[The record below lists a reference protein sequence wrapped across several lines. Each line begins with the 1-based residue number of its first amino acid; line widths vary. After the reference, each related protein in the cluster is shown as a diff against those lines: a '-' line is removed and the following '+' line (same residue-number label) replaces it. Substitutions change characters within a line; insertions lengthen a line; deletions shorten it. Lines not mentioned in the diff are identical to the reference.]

1 MTGLPLSLPEASVQA
16 VSTDRI
22 FFALLV
28 VSAVIILLVVGLIVV
43 FAARYRRGSR
53 AKRGSLP
60 KFFSREVEV
69 GWTAATLFAFLFFFW
84 WAGSTHLSALI
95 APKDAMEVHVVAK
108 QWMWK
113 IEHPNGAREINAL
126 HVPLGEP
133 VKLVM
138 TSQDVIHSFFVPAFR
153 MKQDV
158 LPGRYTETWF
168 QATKTGTF
176 HLLCA
181 EFCGTD
187 HSRMTGEVVVMQP
200 DDYARWARAQPQGD
214 DLGREGAA
222 LFVSLGCSGCHAAG
236 SAVHAP
242 GLAGLYGGPVQLA
255 DGRTVTA
262 DDAYLR
268 DSILQPRRDI
278 VAGYEPV
285 MPSFA
290 GQIDDGA
297 VVRLVAYIRS
307 LKDAGGA
314 AP

>member
-22 FFALLV
+22 FFALIAVSV
-28 VSAVIILLVVGLIVV
+28 VIVVLVVGAVV
-43 FAARYRRGSR
+43 TFAVRYRQGSR

-84 WAGSTHLSALI
+84 WAGSSQLSELAP
-95 APKDAMEVHVVAK
+95 PKDAMEVHVVAR

-113 IEHPNGAREINAL
+113 LEHPNGAREINTL

-153 MKQDV
+153 MKEDV

-168 QATKTGTF
+168 RATKPGTF

-200 DDYARWARAQPQGD
+200 DAYARWARAQPQGD

-222 LFVSLGCSGCHAAG
+222 LFVSLGCSGCHAVG

-297 VVRLVAYIRS
+297 IVRLVAYIRS